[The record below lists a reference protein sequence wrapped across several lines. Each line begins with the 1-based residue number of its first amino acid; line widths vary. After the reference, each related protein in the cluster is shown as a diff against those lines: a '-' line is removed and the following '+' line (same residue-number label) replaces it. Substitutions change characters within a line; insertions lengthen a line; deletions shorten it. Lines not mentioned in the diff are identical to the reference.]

1 MRKKC
6 ASWKRHDRDPSY
18 SLDQRSDS
26 HTAIAHGLRWSLFCF
41 CSSPSFL
48 HSLSFSA
55 MSVRVL
61 YFARS
66 REIIGRSQEDVPL
79 DAIRALA
86 QSKADGGDEVSAT
99 ATAATAAA
107 PTVSQLL
114 AYLVHHHP
122 SLQSLVECTLLALNQ
137 EFIQPTW
144 IVSLADGDE
153 VAFIQPISGG

>member
-1 MRKKC
+1 
-6 ASWKRHDRDPSY
+6 
-18 SLDQRSDS
+18 
-26 HTAIAHGLRWSLFCF
+26 
-41 CSSPSFL
+41 
-48 HSLSFSA
+48 

-79 DAIRALA
+79 DAVRALA
-86 QSKADGGDEVSAT
+86 QSKAVDGDEIS
-99 ATAATAAA
+99 ATAAA
-107 PTVSQLL
+107 SVPTVSQLL

-137 EFIQPTW
+137 EFIQPTSS
-144 IVSLADGDE
+144 VALVDGDE